1 MSAERR
7 GSVYLRSARSYS
19 EDATPDREDDPRPVA
34 NNPKSRSPTTPE
46 QREAARLRRR
56 VRVELEAAGFVT
68 KDGRLHH
75 SDALTKQ
82 AIRGLHTRQRAAVLE
97 RARPFIER
105 WEERVIEEFANGE
118 EVNPRKIRPV
128 VERVDGD
135 GFEAAL
141 FRFATLHWSVPVSV
155 GYGRRTRFL
164 VRDAT
169 TGKLIGIFALGDP
182 VYNLRCRDNLIGW
195 GVKQRNARLY
205 NVLDA
210 FVLGALPP
218 YRELLAGKLVAMAAT
233 SQETAALIAEKYQGT
248 QTIISRTSKDPRPVL
263 ITTTSALGRSSLYN
277 RLKYRNRLLF
287 RPIGYTEGFGHFHF
301 PDVLFDEFCEF
312 LSNDG
317 GVPSHEYG
325 SGPNWRLRTIRHTLR
340 KIGLDQELL
349 HHGIHRQV
357 FIAPLAIDWR
367 EYLLGETNSP
377 RWYRLK
383 LGEMAAFYRR
393 RWAIP
398 RAGRDS
404 SYRSASREQMRLS
417 TADVRGGRQ

>member
-1 MSAERR
+1 MH
-7 GSVYLRSARSYS
+7 
-19 EDATPDREDDPRPVA
+19 THCEDDPRTVA
-34 NNPKSRSPTTPE
+34 NNAKPKTSPTRE

-56 VRVELEAAGFVT
+56 VCVELEAAGFVT

-75 SDALTKQ
+75 PDTLTKQ
-82 AIRGLHTRQRAAVLE
+82 AIRGLHTRQRAAILE
-97 RARPFIER
+97 RSRPFIER
-105 WEERVIEEFANGE
+105 WEERVIGEFANGD
-118 EVNPRKIRPV
+118 EVDPRKIRPV
-128 VERVDGD
+128 VKRVDGD
-135 GFEAAL
+135 GYEAAL

-169 TGKLIGIFALGDP
+169 TEKLIGVFALGDP
-182 VYNLRCRDNLIGW
+182 VYNLRSRDDVIGW

-218 YRELLAGKLVAMAAT
+218 YRELLGGKLVAMAAT
-233 SQETAALIAEKYQGT
+233 SQETAALITEKYKGT
-248 QTIISRTSKDPRPVL
+248 QTVISRTIKDPRPVL
-263 ITTTSALGRSSLYN
+263 VTTTSALGRSSLFN

-287 RPIGYTEGFGHFHF
+287 RPIGYTEGFGHFQF

-317 GVPSHEYG
+317 GVPSHGYG

-340 KIGLDQELL
+340 KIGLDEELL

-357 FIAPLAIDWR
+357 FLAPLAIDWR
-367 EYLLGETNSP
+367 EYLLGETHSP

-398 RAGRDS
+398 RAERDN

-417 TADVRGGRQ
+417 HD

>member
-1 MSAERR
+1 MAAKSIAKT
-7 GSVYLRSARSYS
+7 
-19 EDATPDREDDPRPVA
+19 ATR
-34 NNPKSRSPTTPE
+34 E
-46 QREAARLRRR
+46 QREAARLRER
-56 VRVELEAAGFVT
+56 VGAELLAAGFVT

-75 SDALTKQ
+75 SQRPTKE
-82 AIRGLHTRQRAAVLE
+82 AIRALHARQRAALLGRS
-97 RARPFIER
+97 RAFIER
-105 WEERVIEEFANGE
+105 WEERVLDEFADGE
-118 EVNPRKIRPV
+118 EVDPRKIRPI

-135 GFEAAL
+135 GYHAAL

-164 VRDAT
+164 VRDRNT
-169 TGKLIGIFALGDP
+169 SKLIGVFALGDP
-182 VYNLRCRDNLIGW
+182 VYNLRCRDSLIGW
-195 GVKQRNARLY
+195 GVPQRNSRLY

-218 YRELLAGKLVAMAAT
+218 YRELLGGKLVAMAAT
-233 SQETAALIAEKYQGT
+233 SEETAALITEKYQGT
-248 QTIISRTSKDPRPVL
+248 RTVIRGVSKDARPVL

-277 RLKYRNRLLF
+277 RLRYKDRLLF

-301 PDVLFDEFCEF
+301 PDSLFDEFCEF

-317 GVPSHEYG
+317 GVPDHGYG

-340 KIGLDQELL
+340 KIGLDEELL

-357 FIAPLAIDWR
+357 FLAPLALNWR
-367 EYLLGETNSP
+367 AYLLGETDSP

-398 RAGRDS
+398 RAERDN
-404 SYRSASREQMRLS
+404 SYRSASRNQMRLS
-417 TADVRGGRQ
+417 MTDVRAGRK